1 MESKGEKELKQTI
14 VGYVLGVLLCFLL
27 PSIVLATEHPTLL
40 PYKVEDQILKGKAEA
55 KTTVHVHVDDV
66 LYTSQ
71 ADESGS
77 FSIKLPQP
85 VGMKSVH
92 LYILDIDGY
101 KENQISYE
109 PTNPTSTAEPL
120 PSVTY
125 VGQTENSFYLMT
137 SPDATIYASYEGDI
151 YTGRQQLLV
160 PKGVMSEMRV
170 YAKTD
175 QGAKSETTLLSTKVP
190 ATIVIEPYAFETKRF
205 VGKAWPY
212 AVLTFKEE
220 ETGATWTVVAD
231 PKGNVTFPYTPTLE
245 TVKTGRTL
253 QVVSAGSVSTKT
265 TAILPAYQPSLTAT
279 YYLLVEA
286 PQNQIEGL
294 TYANSQVLLDDT
306 ICATSDATGYFQCDV
321 TEMQEPVHEV
331 TFKHD
336 ERSRSTFVELPA
348 RPESFPL
355 TLDQPISSE
364 HPVLSG
370 KTIPKRDFRVEYDG
384 LRFPLTS
391 DENGQ
396 FQMEFPKQYKGE
408 IRLSVRSLDGTF
420 YEVRSWTVQDRR
432 PLAKP
437 AMSFNGNTLELT
449 NPLKGLPDVTG
460 KIIIEHT
467 DGSFDAQ
474 TFLFPKRDTEGQ
486 PIQITGIQEGDRYT
500 LTLVTDEQDVRKAT
514 FEGVLHPLTEMNL
527 DSFGPYDQTLT
538 GKGEPGTR
546 IRLEMPI
553 AYDTYN
559 SGGYTIFEGT
569 VSKDGKFLLKTA
581 SIDTS
586 KTRSIDYSGWMRIS
600 ITRPGTK
607 DVLKYNRQLT
617 DETVPAIRIPK
628 ISDSKREVLFKSD
641 DLLKSADVRYYKGE
655 TLVKTV
661 KLDLSRFGF
670 YRHTWDSQ
678 TSRTFK
684 QDGITRIEVRGTNRS
699 DMTSDWVSTSILSTT
714 YPPLTVYVMRFGET
728 VLQAKTA
735 PRKKVQAVIGEQK
748 YEVIADTKGL
758 VTMRLKR
765 ALTQQDIVRVT
776 IRNEA
781 GTAKTTEKRPVDYP
795 VQDIHWSEKKNKIW
809 FVTQD
814 THLRPSCYTFKING
828 KEVKLAGT
836 RPRSVFALPKKMK
849 APFQVEL
856 TLRNSDGTARAT
868 LKKTIRSTYQN
879 QKVTKLTASAKT
891 RLIKGIAQPYHA
903 VEAYD
908 DNDMNLAGVDLYQD
922 QQFSM
927 KAYRALRIGKT
938 ITIHSRDPFGQRSI
952 VSLKIKDDIA
962 PKTPTVSRITS
973 KSTRITGKTEA
984 KANVVVTYKKKAYR
998 TQADAKGNYLL
1009 RINAWKAGETVS
1021 IYAEDASKNR
1031 SATVITKIV
1040 KS

>member
-1 MESKGEKELKQTI
+1 MKQTI
-14 VGYVLGVLLCFLL
+14 VGYIFGILLCFLL
-27 PSIVLATEHPTLL
+27 PSIVIATEHPTLL
-40 PYKVEDQILKGKAEA
+40 PYKVEDQTLKGKAEA
-55 KTTVHVHVDDV
+55 KTTVYVHVDDV

-71 ADESGS
+71 ADASGS

-92 LYILDIDGY
+92 LYILDPDGY

-109 PTNPTSTAEPL
+109 PTNPTPTVEPL

-125 VGQTENSFYLMT
+125 VGQTEDSFYLTT

-151 YTGRQQLLV
+151 YTGRHQLLV
-160 PKGVMSEMRV
+160 PKGVTSEMRI

-190 ATIVIEPYAFETKRF
+190 ATIVIEPYAFETKQF
-205 VGKAWPY
+205 VGKAWPH

-220 ETGATWTVVAD
+220 ETGAEWTVVAD
-231 PKGNVTFPYTPTLE
+231 PKGRIIFPYTPTLE
-245 TVKTGRTL
+245 TVKAGRTL
-253 QVVSAGSVSTKT
+253 QVISAGPVPLQT
-265 TAILPAYQPSLTAT
+265 TATLPAYQPSPTAA

-286 PQNQIEGL
+286 TKNKIEGL
-294 TYANSQVLLDDT
+294 THPHNQVLLDGT
-306 ICATSDATGYFQCDV
+306 VCATSDATGYFACDV
-321 TEMQEPVHEV
+321 KDMQEPVHEV
-331 TFKHD
+331 TFKHG
-336 ERSRSTFVELPA
+336 EQSHSTFVELQA

-364 HPVLSG
+364 HPILSG

-384 LRFPLTS
+384 LRFPMTS

-396 FQMEFPKQYKGE
+396 FHLEFPKQYKGE
-408 IRLSVRSLDGTF
+408 IRLSVRSLDDTF
-420 YEVRSWTVQDRR
+420 YEVRSWTVQDKRS
-432 PLAKP
+432 LVKP
-437 AMSFNGNTLELT
+437 TMSFDGNTLELT

-460 KIIIEHT
+460 KIVIEHV
-467 DGSFDAQ
+467 DGSFDVQ
-474 TFLFPKRDTEGQ
+474 TFLFPKQDTGRQ
-486 PIQITGIQEGDRYT
+486 SPIQITGIQEGDRYT

-514 FEGVLHPLTEMNL
+514 FEGVLHPLTEINL

-546 IRLEMPI
+546 IRLEMPT
-553 AYDTYN
+553 AYDAHN
-559 SGGYTIFEGT
+559 SAGYTRYEGM

-586 KTRSIDYSGWMRIS
+586 KTRAIDYSGWMRID

-607 DVLKYNRQLT
+607 DVLKYDRQLT
-617 DETVPAIRIPK
+617 DETVPTIRISK

-670 YRHTWDSQ
+670 YRNTWDSK
-678 TSRTFK
+678 TNRTFK
-684 QDGITRIEVRGTNRS
+684 QDGITRIKVRGTNRS
-699 DMTSDWVSTSILSTT
+699 DLTSDWASTSVLSTT
-714 YPPLTVYVMRFGET
+714 YPPLTVYEMRFGET

-735 PRKKVQAVIGEQK
+735 PRTKIQAVIGEQK
-748 YEVIADTKGL
+748 YEATADTKGL
-758 VTMRLKR
+758 VTIRLKR

-814 THLRPSCYTFKING
+814 THLRPSRYTFKING

-836 RPRSVFALPKKMK
+836 RPRSVFTLPTKMK

-868 LKKTIRSTYQN
+868 LKKTIRSTYKN

-908 DNDMNLAGVDLYQD
+908 DNDMNLAGVDLYQN

-962 PKTPTVSRITS
+962 PKTPTISRVTS

-998 TQADAKGNYLL
+998 TQADAKGNCTL

-1021 IYAEDASKNR
+1021 VYAEDAAKNR
-1031 SATVITKIV
+1031 SAKVITKIV